1 MMQDFPKLM
10 SKELGN
16 SAKIGFTSFD
26 KWLTFSPAK
35 NDLESAAAAAAE
47 GVPPGTA
54 SSAESEFYAQ
64 AARRLQLAAGCE
76 LGEPELVEFASVP
89 LSMGPRVVMHPSFAT
104 NTEDLRSKA
113 GPGVK
118 VSSRRRVP

>member
-1 MMQDFPKLM
+1 MLLRQTTQLM
-10 SKELGN
+10 IALFFFFGAVERQ
-16 SAKIGFTSFD
+16 IGFTSFD

-64 AARRLQLAAGCE
+64 AARRLQMVSGRHE
-76 LGEPELVEFASVP
+76 S
-89 LSMGPRVVMHPSFAT
+89 PRYVLIVFFYSTRYDSNQPAINITGGH
-104 NTEDLRSKA
+104 SK
-113 GPGVK
+113 
-118 VSSRRRVP
+118 